1 MTCTYSVFVV
11 FKKFFAVKVIEQDV
25 KFSVP
30 SITSLWSNCWMSK
43 CFVYMQGTKNVETAC
58 RLFIAVTD
66 FYVYVRNKYFCVY
79 VHGRK
84 KSEKTED
91 NLMEYLKQIDS
102 CGYVRVIGFS
112 ACVKGRKE
120 KILVNYNRHR
130 FLCVL

>member
-30 SITSLWSNCWMSK
+30 NITSLWSNCWMSK